1 WPRDDRGRD
10 DREYLS
16 FPRGSPLKFRRTGLR
31 TVGAAASLSEA
42 WLRCGEGFQDTS
54 GTLSLTAEK
63 KIITEK
69 NLKLPPRPK
78 KESAASKSTGELKDI
93 TWSSSESDLADE
105 DKTCSVVLEYRS
117 FTLLVRVSK
126 VSYGFWCY
134 CKWN

>member
-105 DKTCSVVLEYRS
+105 DKTVFKSQRYNGHCFGKYYDSKSVVEI
-117 FTLLVRVSK
+117 
-126 VSYGFWCY
+126 
-134 CKWN
+134 